1 MSDTNNGAAGQDTAK
16 RLGMAGL
23 AAIVVSSM
31 IGGGIYSLPQNM
43 ADTAGVGAVAIA
55 WVITGIG
62 MFFIANTSRTLAS
75 ARPDL
80 TAGIYM
86 YGKDGFGEYAGFTIA
101 WGYWLCQVCGNVG
114 YAVITM
120 DALNYFFP
128 GWFAGGNNWESIVGG
143 SLLIWIFNFVVLS
156 GVKQASLVNT
166 IATVCKLLPIALFI
180 VVLFFVFNW
189 DKFTFDIW
197 GNLTSHGEK
206 NLGGL
211 GAQIKGT
218 MLVTLWAFIGI
229 EGAVV
234 LSGRAK
240 SQKDVG
246 RATIAGY
253 ICGLAIFVLLSILP
267 FGFMT
272 QAQLAAVP
280 NPSTAGILES
290 IVGEWG
296 SWVMN
301 AGLIISVLASWLAW
315 TMITAEMPYAAAK
328 DGTFPKIFGHENK
341 NGSPSVSLWIT
352 SALMQLAMLL
362 VYFSND
368 AWNTMLSI
376 TGVMV
381 LPPYLAS
388 TAYLWK
394 LAKGHGL
401 QNTPPNARVSRT
413 GALVSGAAG
422 SVYAVWLIYAAGL
435 NYLLDSAIFLALGI
449 PFYIWAKRENGARAF
464 TKTEAFFAVVL
475 VAIAIFGIVR
485 RF

>member
-1 MSDTNNGAAGQDTAK
+1 M
-16 RLGMAGL
+16 
-23 AAIVVSSM
+23 
-31 IGGGIYSLPQNM
+31 
-43 ADTAGVGAVAIA
+43 AIA

-62 MFFIANTSRTLAS
+62 MFFIANTFRTLAS

-246 RATIAGY
+246 GRRLRLHLRTGDFRPALDSPVRLHDPSAARRRAESLDGGNTRKHRRRMGQLGDERRAYNLGARKLAGVDDDY
-253 ICGLAIFVLLSILP
+253 RRNALRRRKGRHVPEDIRAREQKRLAERVALDNKRAHAACRCCLCTSRTTR
-267 FGFMT
+267 GT
-272 QAQLAAVP
+272 QC
-280 NPSTAGILES
+280 
-290 IVGEWG
+290 
-296 SWVMN
+296 
-301 AGLIISVLASWLAW
+301 
-315 TMITAEMPYAAAK
+315 
-328 DGTFPKIFGHENK
+328 
-341 NGSPSVSLWIT
+341 
-352 SALMQLAMLL
+352 SAL
-362 VYFSND
+362 
-368 AWNTMLSI
+368 
-376 TGVMV
+376 
-381 LPPYLAS
+381 
-388 TAYLWK
+388 
-394 LAKGHGL
+394 
-401 QNTPPNARVSRT
+401 
-413 GALVSGAAG
+413 
-422 SVYAVWLIYAAGL
+422 
-435 NYLLDSAIFLALGI
+435 
-449 PFYIWAKRENGARAF
+449 RA
-464 TKTEAFFAVVL
+464 
-475 VAIAIFGIVR
+475 
-485 RF
+485 